1 MSHEILAGRTVV
13 VAGGTGNVGRVL
25 VRGLFDAG
33 ATVIVPTRSIQTERN
48 AEAAADGPRIVMLPG
63 NVSDE
68 TDAARIRDDILARF
82 GAIHATIATLGHFV
96 PAPTLLGA
104 TRHDLDVTLE
114 SYPVAHFVVA
124 RTFIPAVDAAAG
136 SYVFINGPLAFDPL
150 FPGTGL
156 VSVATAAQAMLARVI
171 MKEADAAHSRA
182 RINEVVLY
190 TSFGRPDDA
199 NAAGPVTQGDV
210 GDFIVQLLSPTNQ
223 QVRNQTIHLDQRR
236 RLGNSSP
243 ADDQDTARHLQF

>member
-1 MSHEILAGRTVV
+1 MSNEILAGRTVV

-25 VRGLFDAG
+25 VRALFNAG
-33 ATVIVPTRSIQTERN
+33 ATVVVPTRSSQTARAIEV
-48 AEAAADGPRIVMLPG
+48 AADGQRIVMLPA
-63 NVSDE
+63 NVGDE
-68 TDAARIRDDILARF
+68 TDAVRIREDILDRF

-104 TRHDLDVTLE
+104 TRNDLDVTLE

-124 RTFIPAVDAAAG
+124 RTFLPAVEATAG

-156 VSVATAAQAMLARVI
+156 VSVATAAQAMLARVL
-171 MKEADAAHSRA
+171 MKEADEAHSRA

-190 TSFGRPDDA
+190 TSFGRPDDD
-199 NAAGPVTQGDV
+199 NATGPVTQRDV
-210 GDFIVQLLSPTNQ
+210 GDFIVQLLSPGNEH
-223 QVRNQTIHLDQRR
+223 VRSQTIHLNERHR
-236 RLGNSSP
+236 HASP
-243 ADDQDTARHLQF
+243 VSRFGPRVEAR

>member
-1 MSHEILAGRTVV
+1 MTSDSLTGRTIV

-33 ATVIVPTRSIQTERN
+33 ATVVVPSRSIDRERTVDVD
-48 AEAAADGPRIVMLPG
+48 AGGKRIVMLPG
-63 NVSDE
+63 NVGDE
-68 TDAARIRDDILARF
+68 VDGARVRDEILERF
-82 GAIHATIATLGHFV
+82 GAIHATVSTLGHFV

-104 TRHDLDVTLE
+104 TRADLEVTLA

-124 RTFIPAVDAAAG
+124 RTFIPAVEAAAG

-156 VSVATAAQAMLARVI
+156 VSVATAAQAMLARVV
-171 MKEADAAHSRA
+171 MKEADASHSRA

-199 NAAGPVTQGDV
+199 ASKGPVTQQDV
-210 GDFIVQLLSPTNQ
+210 SDFMTQLLSPANAH
-223 QVRNQTIHLDQRR
+223 VRGQTIHLNSARAE
-236 RLGNSSP
+236 LGR
-243 ADDQDTARHLQF
+243 AVGGV